1 MPRGV
6 KTDRQTEYDIM
17 TSYAL
22 TNSYNAT
29 AKEFGVSHTTV
40 KDIID
45 RNHEEYVKIQQQKK
59 EDFVNRSNRIIDKMT
74 NLLDRRVTRA
84 LDKEDEIDETIDF
97 ILDIDENAED
107 KDEKMTYKEKI
118 NLVKKL
124 NKISINNM
132 NEITTSLGTIYD
144 KTRIAQGKDTATG
157 TPEVT
162 INVVADNK
170 ELEKAMYE
178 ED

>member
-6 KTDRQTEYDIM
+6 KTDKQTEYDIM

-29 AKEFGVSHTTV
+29 GKEFNVSHTTV

-45 RNHEEYVKIQQQKK
+45 RNYDEYVKIQQEKK

-84 LDKEDEIDETIDF
+84 LDKEDEIDNTIDF
-97 ILDIDENAED
+97 IFSIDENAED

-118 NLVKKL
+118 ELVKKL

-132 NEITTSLGTIYD
+132 NEITTSMGTIYD
-144 KTRIAQGKDTATG
+144 KTRIAQGKDSSNE
-157 TPEVT
+157 TPDIT
-162 INVVADNK
+162 INIVDNSN
-170 ELEKAMYE
+170 LEKALYE